1 MSTISVTTGIAAS
14 SAPRIASASSSGTS
28 SPRTRLRITA
38 RGRRVLTFLASLP
51 LIAAIVI
58 AVLSGGSA
66 LASHESGAPAGT
78 FTNISV
84 MPGDSLWS
92 IATTIAPDADPR
104 DVVAEISRLN
114 NLHTDA
120 LSAGQTLAI
129 PSSYFDAE

>member
-1 MSTISVTTGIAAS
+1 MSTISIATGITAS
-14 SAPRIASASSSGTS
+14 PAPRFTSASSSQT

-51 LIAAIVI
+51 LIAVI
-58 AVLSGGSA
+58 AVAVLSGGSA
-66 LASHESGAPAGT
+66 IASHEAGAPAGT

-92 IATTIAPDADPR
+92 IATTVAPEADPR

>member
-14 SAPRIASASSSGTS
+14 PAPLFTSAPA
-28 SPRTRLRITA
+28 RTRLRLTT
-38 RGRRVLTFLASLP
+38 RGRRVLAFLASLP
-51 LIAAIVI
+51 LIAVIVI

-66 LASHESGAPAGT
+66 IASHEAGAPAGT
-78 FTNISV
+78 FTSISV

-92 IATTIAPDADPR
+92 IATTVAPESDPR

-114 NLHTDA
+114 NLHSDT